1 MRKHRLDVRHGARTP
16 RRMSGVSL
24 IEVLV
29 SIVVASIGLLAL
41 AGVNA
46 AALRY
51 AKMTQYRAV
60 ATQMASDIADR
71 MRANKGTPAG
81 GFMAGS
87 YDLKSSFSPRRRR
100 PPACRPLHDR
110 LHRGTDCRAG
120 PGAMA
125 DLRAQPIARRG
136 GLPREAGR
144 AGGGRRVDRMARPV
158 PGVGRRGACRRGG
171 VPGRPGQRQ
180 GHEHP
185 LQLLPDQ
192 PMSRRPSLPM
202 RKQRGISLVELMV
215 SLVIGL
221 LVVGAVLISYLSA
234 SQASAQRAVYSRMND
249 DAQIGLSIISRD
261 LMLAGYSKP
270 TGVSV
275 ATGRF
280 SGTPPIAVF
289 GCDKGFAVPNKLDE
303 LVAATDCATSGDSSA
318 IEVSMRRTPTTRS

>member
-1 MRKHRLDVRHGARTP
+1 
-16 RRMSGVSL
+16 
-24 IEVLV
+24 
-29 SIVVASIGLLAL
+29 
-41 AGVNA
+41 
-46 AALRY
+46 
-51 AKMTQYRAV
+51 
-60 ATQMASDIADR
+60 
-71 MRANKGTPAG
+71 
-81 GFMAGS
+81 
-87 YDLKSSFSPRRRR
+87 
-100 PPACRPLHDR
+100 
-110 LHRGTDCRAG
+110 
-120 PGAMA
+120 
-125 DLRAQPIARRG
+125 
-136 GLPREAGR
+136 
-144 AGGGRRVDRMARPV
+144 
-158 PGVGRRGACRRGG
+158 
-171 VPGRPGQRQ
+171 
-180 GHEHP
+180 
-185 LQLLPDQ
+185 
-192 PMSRRPSLPM
+192 M

-318 IEVSMRRTPTTRS
+318 IEVIYEADADNSVVKTIKTAARMSAIPPTAWATSSTGPSRLRHGCATATTWSTAHPRARRVPNCTAPAISQAVQARA